1 MHNLDYYGGFLT
13 RTFGE
18 IFNSKESFVQ
28 AYNTCGIEKVCK
40 EQTINNLFYLLYA
53 EYGNSHIANAIDENQ
68 FVYNLFSIVF
78 MYGPTWEKKL
88 EIQRKVR
95 ELSLDPSSEIYKG
108 GKAIYN
114 RALNP
119 GKAPG
124 TSSLEELTYINEQ
137 NTTNYKKNILEG
149 LANLTALLETDVT
162 REFISRFRHLFI
174 NILAPNYPTLYKTEV
189 SE

>member
-1 MHNLDYYGGFLT
+1 MYNLDHFGGFYT

-18 IFNSKESFVQ
+18 IFSSKESFIE
-28 AYNTCGIEKVCK
+28 AYNTCGIEKLCK
-40 EQTINNLFYLLYA
+40 EQTIGNLFYLLYA
-53 EYGNSHIANAIDENQ
+53 EYGVSHIANVMDENQ

-124 TSSLEELTYINEQ
+124 TSSLEELTCINEQ

-149 LANLTALLETDVT
+149 LANLNALLETDVT
-162 REFISRFRHLFI
+162 REFISRFKHLFI
-174 NILAPNYPTLYKTEV
+174 KIAAPNYPTLYKTEV